1 MPNSWDVAR
10 TEADVRKNVQN
21 VEFVETN
28 FRGGFMTENRR
39 IALVSGGNRG
49 IGLEVVRQLAE
60 KGITTIVG
68 SRDEEQGRAA
78 AEGLPDNVVVRQ
90 LDVADEKSVD
100 RLATS
105 IEEEFGRLD
114 ILVNNAGI
122 TNDRGQHGVNADL
135 DRVREALEA
144 NLFGAWRLCE
154 ACIPLMQRHHYG
166 RIVNISSGM
175 GALNEM
181 GGGSPGYRL
190 SKAGLNVLTRILA
203 SELRGSGILVN
214 SVCPGW
220 VRTDMG
226 GSGATRSV
234 EEGAD
239 TPIWAATLPNNGPTG
254 GFFRDRRP
262 IPW

>member
-1 MPNSWDVAR
+1 M
-10 TEADVRKNVQN
+10 
-21 VEFVETN
+21 
-28 FRGGFMTENRR
+28 
-39 IALVSGGNRG
+39 
-49 IGLEVVRQLAE
+49 RQLAQ
-60 KGITTIVG
+60 KGITAILG

-78 AEGLPDNVVVRQ
+78 AEGFPDNVLVRQ

-100 RLATS
+100 RLAIST
-105 IEEEFGRLD
+105 EEEFGRLD

-122 TNDRGQHGVNADL
+122 ANDRGQSGVDADH

-144 NLFGAWRLCE
+144 NLFGAWRMCE
-154 ACIPLMQRHHYG
+154 AFIPLMQRHHYG

-175 GALNEM
+175 GALNDM

-239 TPIWAATLPNNGPTG
+239 TPVCGYPSGQWPHRRLLPRPAADILVTDNVRPSRRTRPSRLPPQWALTRGAQRGSG
-254 GFFRDRRP
+254 
-262 IPW
+262 